1 MQDAL
6 RITASEI
13 NPDLLSLPWSTP
25 LAKWPSEHIV
35 SLPKGLSRH
44 LVRFAD
50 LSGRVV
56 AVKETTAEM
65 ARREYE
71 MLGGLARLDVPCV
84 DRVAVIA
91 GRTDAAGAPF
101 RPSS

>member
-1 MQDAL
+1 MQESL
-6 RITASEI
+6 RITAKTVD
-13 NPDLLSLPWSTP
+13 PGLLALPWSTP
-25 LAKWPSEHIV
+25 LEKWPSEHIV

-56 AVKETTAEM
+56 AVKETTTEM

-71 MLGGLARLDVPCV
+71 MLGDLSRLDVP
-84 DRVAVIA
+84 
-91 GRTDAAGAPF
+91 
-101 RPSS
+101 